1 MQIRGNMKEHTQIHH
16 SKFVD
21 KFALENEFCDLF
33 IIKSKYFHLNDQ
45 SISLHNHQ
53 NVPFIQLIIYE
64 NNNY

>member
-21 KFALENEFCDLF
+21 KFALETNLRSLHH
-33 IIKSKYFHLNDQ
+33 KSKYFHLNDQ